1 MRTIDPGGRTAAPE
15 RGPDARDID
24 LVLVGATGFTGGL
37 VADDLAARLVGMGLR
52 WALAG
57 RSRERLEA
65 VAARLES
72 AGGVVPE
79 LRVVDAHDDAA
90 LAALA
95 RSTRVV
101 ATTVGPYAQHGV
113 PLARACAEAGT
124 HYADITGE
132 PAFVARLRRE
142 LDDVARASGAR
153 LVTCCG
159 FDSVPHDLGARF
171 AAAAL
176 PQGGPIEL
184 AGYVQAR
191 GGMSGGTAAS
201 ALGAIAGGGPRG
213 RRGRP
218 APRKGSRNG
227 ARSGTRSASTAVR
240 EATALPIGIH
250 RVAALGGWG
259 LPLPTID
266 AAIVLESAR
275 RLEGYGSAFRY
286 GHYAL
291 VRRRRTVALATAG
304 LGLALAAVRLAPTRA
319 VLARLLPSPG
329 EGPDAEAR
337 ERGRFRVTFLG
348 RAGDVRVTAR
358 VSGGDPGYGETSR
371 MLAEAALTL
380 ASGEAPEVAGVVT
393 PSVGLGEPYRRRL
406 EARGMRFEL
415 LEGPEAG
422 EGRGA

>member
-1 MRTIDPGGRTAAPE
+1 MATTDPAGATALPG
-15 RGPDARDID
+15 RGPDAREFDV
-24 LVLVGATGFTGGL
+24 VLVGATGFTGGL
-37 VADDLAARLVGMGLR
+37 VAEDLAARLTGTGLR
-52 WALAG
+52 WAIAG
-57 RSRERLEA
+57 RSHERLAA
-65 VAARLES
+65 VAARLTA

-79 LRVVDAHDDAA
+79 CHVVDAHDDAA

-101 ATTVGPYAQHGV
+101 ATTVGPYAQHGL

-176 PQGGPIEL
+176 PQDRPIEL
-184 AGYVQAR
+184 SGYVQAR

-201 ALGAIAGGGPRG
+201 ALGAIAGGRPKGARG
-213 RRGRP
+213 RGGGPGRGS
-218 APRKGSRNG
+218 AG
-227 ARSGTRSASTAVR
+227 ARGPVAVR
-240 EATALPIGIH
+240 EVATLPAGVH
-250 RVAALGGWG
+250 RVEVLGGWG

-266 AAIVLESAR
+266 GAIVLESAR
-275 RLEGYGSAFRY
+275 RLDGYGSAFRY

-291 VRRRRTVALATAG
+291 VRRRRTVLLAAGG
-304 LGLALAAVRLAPTRA
+304 LGVALAAARLAPTRA
-319 VLARLLPSPG
+319 LLARLLPSPG
-329 EGPDAEAR
+329 EGPDAETRA
-337 ERGRFRVTFLG
+337 RGRFRVTFLG
-348 RAGDVRVTAR
+348 RAGDAHVTAR

-380 ASGEAPEVAGVVT
+380 ATGEAPDVAGVLT
-393 PSVGLGEPYRRRL
+393 PAVGLGEAYRRRL
-406 EARGMRFEL
+406 EARGMRFDL
-415 LEGPEAG
+415 LDGGGTVVPPA
-422 EGRGA
+422 